1 MDNIKLLKIEEDM
14 MDACVDL
21 YMDTFSKEPWFD
33 VYDSR
38 NQVLNF
44 FTNHYNNNYFVGY
57 GGYLNDQLVALS
69 IGMKKPWI
77 KGFEY
82 YIDEFCVSHQLQG
95 KAIGSWFIKAIEDD
109 IKKQGMNAIILNTE
123 KDYPAQK
130 FYEKNGFKVLEDLI
144 FLAKG

>member
-1 MDNIKLLKIEEDM
+1 MDNIKLLKIEEKM
-14 MDACVDL
+14 FDACVDL

-38 NQVLNF
+38 NQALNF

-82 YIDEFCVSHQLQG
+82 YIDEFCVSQQLQG